1 MLKKR
6 ILCLV
11 LCFSVFVSCA
21 FYKPRQSYAF
31 AATATV
37 AGLALTLAA
46 ACGITFSTVDTGL
59 IDDTINDFLKSNP
72 EQESFLAELLSL
84 KLDPVSGAV
93 SIGFEYKDQL
103 LSFFNS
109 VFNYFDIDGDVV
121 LPSSNPFSFLPS
133 SLSVASLQSI
143 PSFPLG
149 DSYNGFFPFCRMR
162 ITDTGSGDNDYVVF
176 SFQYPKKQ
184 TDTTYLMRN
193 YYIRFYNDGTISDYE
208 TSYINASTFTYD
220 STDTRF
226 PYFSIVDDEFYFY
239 YPFPNKD
246 GYNYS
251 LDTSLSSFYFL
262 DGVSISGDDVSNF
275 DLERISS
282 VYNDNYSYIISRVSA
297 LDIFV
302 PSGTSSDYSFVYPA
316 DVTSDTI
323 ITAWDNAL
331 SGDTSSD
338 VIVYPLTP
346 DELVGFN
353 GYDVAYGNEGVA
365 GAVEGV
371 DLPQG
376 AVENPDIPVTPDL
389 SGITGLLNKIL
400 SFLKS
405 IPATLIGT
413 KALDFSGFSNISL
426 FDKFPFCIPFDLVNA
441 VNQLNAPPEAP
452 VFKVDFKGTIM
463 ESAGSIEIDMSNFE
477 QLAKILRFFEF
488 FGFVAGLIVVTRNLI
503 RG

>member
-21 FYKPRQSYAF
+21 FYKPRQAYAF

-46 ACGITFSTVDTGL
+46 ACGITFSVADSGL
-59 IDDTINDFLKSNP
+59 IDDGINEFLKSNP
-72 EQESFLAELLSL
+72 EHEAFLSELISL

-93 SIGFEYKDQL
+93 SIGLEYKDQV
-103 LSFFNS
+103 LSFLNS
-109 VFNYFDIDGDVV
+109 LLNYFSSDSSGSGVVQIPSQVSGFNISNDLISYQDYVPNTLINSSYYISSARRDGSD
-121 LPSSNPFSFLPS
+121 SSPLSVTFFNGENLVSYSYNFDTSSWKSGNTSLVRNFDS
-133 SLSVASLQSI
+133 SLPYGFRASGSTSNHLYFCYNI
-143 PSFPLG
+143 NG
-149 DSYNGFFPFCRMR
+149 DSYSSTNTYSYF
-162 ITDTGSGDNDYVVF
+162 TTGSSNISVFRAYNGVTYYRGDYATDLFNTVDF
-176 SFQYPKKQ
+176 SLLDSLPEKP
-184 TDTTYLMRN
+184 
-193 YYIRFYNDGTISDYE
+193 
-208 TSYINASTFTYD
+208 YD
-220 STDTRF
+220 STFDTVLDL
-226 PYFSIVDDEFYFY
+226 PYIY
-239 YPFPNKD
+239 
-246 GYNYS
+246 
-251 LDTSLSSFYFL
+251 
-262 DGVSISGDDVSNF
+262 
-275 DLERISS
+275 
-282 VYNDNYSYIISRVSA
+282 
-297 LDIFV
+297 
-302 PSGTSSDYSFVYPA
+302 VYPP
-316 DVTSDTI
+316 DVTADTV
-323 ITAWDNAL
+323 ITGWTNAFEQ
-331 SGDTSSD
+331 SNED
-338 VIVYPLTP
+338 VIIYPLSP
-346 DELVGFN
+346 DELVGVN
-353 GYDVAYGNEGVA
+353 GYDVAYGYEGVA

-405 IPATLIGT
+405 IPAALIGT

>member
-21 FYKPRQSYAF
+21 FYKPRQAYAF

-46 ACGITFSTVDTGL
+46 ACGITFLGDSEQISL
-59 IDDTINDFLKSNP
+59 SIDKFLDDNP
-72 EQESFLAELLSL
+72 EQEAFINLLSSKYLVSDASSLLISSSVFSENRDLFLA
-84 KLDPVSGAV
+84 
-93 SIGFEYKDQL
+93 
-103 LSFFNS
+103 FFNS
-109 VFNYFDIDGDVV
+109 IISYFTVDDSGFGSVTIDGRVVFDSTNLIKSFTSNPSNDIFKLTRLDSGIVSVGNNTIFLLSDMYYDTDNVIV
-121 LPSSNPFSFLPS
+121 LPYYNSSGTLIKNRLT
-133 SLSVASLQSI
+133 
-143 PSFPLG
+143 SFPVGLSL
-149 DSYNGFFPFCRMR
+149 D
-162 ITDTGSGDNDYVVF
+162 DVYVYV
-176 SFQYPKKQ
+176 YK
-184 TDTTYLMRN
+184 
-193 YYIRFYNDGTISDYE
+193 NDGRYKWAL
-208 TSYINASTFTYD
+208 SYIGASVTNIVVGSS
-220 STDTRF
+220 STLT
-226 PYFSIVDDEFYFY
+226 
-239 YPFPNKD
+239 YPFVIAD
-246 GYNYS
+246 DIVY
-251 LDTSLSSFYFL
+251 TSDLSSYSDVKYPDYIDF
-262 DGVSISGDDVSNF
+262 SGS
-275 DLERISS
+275 
-282 VYNDNYSYIISRVSA
+282 
-297 LDIFV
+297 
-302 PSGTSSDYSFVYPA
+302 T
-316 DVTSDTI
+316 VTSDYTYSYPSDFTFDDV
-323 ITAWDNAL
+323 ITGWSDTFDNA
-331 SGDTSSD
+331 SND
-338 VIVYPLTP
+338 VIIYPLAP
-346 DELVGFN
+346 DELVGVN